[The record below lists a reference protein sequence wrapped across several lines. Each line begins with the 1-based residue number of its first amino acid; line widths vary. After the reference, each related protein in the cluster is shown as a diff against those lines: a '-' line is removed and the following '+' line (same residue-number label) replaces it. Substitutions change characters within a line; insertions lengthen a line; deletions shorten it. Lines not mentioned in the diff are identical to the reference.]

1 MNKELTEHCGEVSG
15 FAMDIAYELEL
26 CPFYIAEIGLAAQ
39 YHDIGK
45 EYIPEDILNK
55 PGKLTDDEIK
65 IMRTHTTIGFSLLK
79 SAYTDLGD
87 ITAEVALNH
96 HENYDGSGYH
106 GKKNKEISMASRI
119 IRVADVFS
127 ALTTDRVY
135 RPAWKIEDVINYIGE
150 NSCKLFDPIIVV
162 AFFSVIEGYAD
173 NMREK
178 ANKIKEAYGWS

>member
-1 MNKELTEHCGEVSG
+1 MNKELTEHYVEVSE
-15 FAMDIAYELEL
+15 FAMDIAQELGL
-26 CPFYIAEIGLAAQ
+26 CPFYIAQIGLAAQ

-45 EYIPEDILNK
+45 KYIPEAILSK
-55 PGKLTDDEIK
+55 PGKLTDEEQK
-65 IMRTHTTIGFSLLK
+65 VMCTHTTIGYSILK
-79 SAYTDLGD
+79 SASTDVGD
-87 ITAEVALNH
+87 FTAEVALNH

-106 GKKNKEISMASRI
+106 GKKNKEITMASRI
-119 IRVADVFS
+119 IRVADVVS

-150 NSCKLFDPIIVV
+150 NSCKLFDPIIVM

-173 NMREK
+173 NMREE

>member
-1 MNKELTEHCGEVSG
+1 MNKELTEHGSEVSE
-15 FAMDIAYELEL
+15 FAMDIAHELEL
-26 CPFYIAEIGLAAQ
+26 CPFYIAEIGLAAR

-45 EYIPEDILNK
+45 EYIPESILSK
-55 PGKLTDDEIK
+55 PGKLTDEEK
-65 IMRTHTTIGFSLLK
+65 KVMRTHTTIGYSILK
-79 SAYTDLGD
+79 SASTELGD
-87 ITAEVALNH
+87 FTAEVALNH

-150 NSCKLFDPIIVV
+150 NSCKLFDPIIVI

-178 ANKIKEAYGWS
+178 ANKIKEAYGWN